1 MKYLISLLVFALF
14 IGCSSNK
21 TASVTETEIYQTP
34 ISTYM
39 TTDLNVIG
47 GKKTREASGSTTK
60 LKKIKNDLALEL
72 IKEFKAD
79 VLVEPH
85 YYVETKGSKVKVI
98 LTAYP
103 AKYHNFRNATV
114 DDFKL
119 INQNGIVS
127 KDKKPKQDVQK
138 SKEGVRQR
146 AWTSLVSLGAGL
158 LLLILISN
166 A

>member
-1 MKYLISLLVFALF
+1 MKYLLSLLALTLWV
-14 IGCSSNK
+14 GCSSNK
-21 TASVTETEIYQTP
+21 TATVTEAEIYQTP

-47 GKKTREASGSTTK
+47 GKKTREASGNSSK
-60 LKKIKNDLALEL
+60 LSEIKNDLALEL

-127 KDKKPKQDVQK
+127 KDKKPQQDDQQQK
-138 SKEGVRQR
+138 ASIRQSGW
-146 AWTSLVSLGAGL
+146 ASLISIGAGL
-158 LLLILISN
+158 LLLIAISG
-166 A
+166 